1 MQHMHQLLHF
11 IWNSKILFCFFFSFA
26 IRWKKNS
33 NDKDSKEKLVAD
45 IIGMLYLRQFCI
57 CCVRSS
63 LRVFF
68 FVLFAFCECYVIWS
82 VVHIF
87 MVHRHKVLSYIKHTA
102 CTDLSLFCACIL
114 WREVQLVREQ
124 LHRNWHKCK

>member
-1 MQHMHQLLHF
+1 M
-11 IWNSKILFCFFFSFA
+11 K
-26 IRWKKNS
+26 KKNR

-63 LRVFF
+63 LGVFF
-68 FVLFAFCECYVIWS
+68 FVLLAFCECYVIWS

-87 MVHRHKVLSYIKHTA
+87 MVHRRKVLSYIKHTA
-102 CTDLSLFCACIL
+102 CTDFSLFCACIL
-114 WREVQLVREQ
+114 
-124 LHRNWHKCK
+124 